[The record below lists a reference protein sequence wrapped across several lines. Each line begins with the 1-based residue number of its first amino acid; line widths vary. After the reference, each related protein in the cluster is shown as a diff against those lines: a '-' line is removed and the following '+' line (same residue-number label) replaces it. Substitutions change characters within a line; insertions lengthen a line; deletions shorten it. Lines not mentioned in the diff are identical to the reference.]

1 MDGMTLLRL
10 EHKRIAS
17 LATELAAIVNQP
29 MPPEPLKFLA
39 FRREFR
45 MALAVHL
52 AQEDWV
58 IYPKLRADTRPE
70 VRALATRF
78 AAEAL
83 AFSDAFRDHGRQWTA
98 VAIAADWPGFGK
110 ATLAM
115 LVRLQQRIR
124 VEDRELYPLADDAH
138 CDLPL
143 RKAG

>member
-17 LATELAAIVNQP
+17 LATELAAIVNQR

-58 IYPKLRADTRPE
+58 IYPKLLADARPE

-115 LVRLQQRIR
+115 LVLLQQRIR
-124 VEDRELYPLADDAH
+124 VEDRELYPLADDAG
-138 CDLPL
+138 CDLL